1 MNRLVQKRCL
11 PFLGKKKSGLFL
23 KGYNSPSDFV
33 KETKNARKEVER
45 LTSLAIGS
53 NDENVVENIDNLS
66 NRLCLTGKFNTSFKR
81 FLRVEVLSFS
91 AIFRFLRKTTN
102 KIPDRLFMFH
112 KNCNQF

>member
-23 KGYNSPSDFV
+23 KGYNNPSDFM

-66 NRLCLTGKFNTSFKR
+66 NRLCLTGRLHISFKGR
-81 FLRVEVLSFS
+81 SFQFFGYFTFS
-91 AIFRFLRKTTN
+91 TKSSTN
-102 KIPDRLFMFH
+102 KFSDRLFMFH
-112 KNCNQF
+112 KNFNQI